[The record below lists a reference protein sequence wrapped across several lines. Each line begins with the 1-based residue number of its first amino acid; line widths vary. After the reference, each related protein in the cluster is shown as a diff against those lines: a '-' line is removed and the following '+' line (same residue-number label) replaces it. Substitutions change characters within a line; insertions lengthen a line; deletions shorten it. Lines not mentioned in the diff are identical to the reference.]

1 MKIIVF
7 GDDLGLPV
15 LFKYIPIDNIV
26 GVVGASIRPQYHDFI
41 SNISCK
47 YNLPYFIQ
55 PKPKHESYG
64 FFIEWVKSLS
74 PDLFLVNSYSMILR
88 EDLLSIPR
96 LGGINIHGSL
106 LPEYKGSNPIQWSI
120 LNLEDK
126 SGVTMHEMTLGLDDG
141 PIIAREEV
149 PMYFEDTW
157 VNVSQRVWA
166 ATEKVI
172 SDNISSI
179 LSGTWDSVQQD
190 DTKAKLW
197 SRRKPSDG
205 LFDWSQSIVE
215 IYNLTRALVAPLP
228 GSRYIENDNEIIIDY
243 YLPLERVIKL
253 KHKVCGPFSLGSNL
267 KCEIENY
274 KASEYIFSIFDE
286 KETYGVIKLKNLNWS
301 KKTGEAIVLLN
312 TEECIDLKECI
323 PVLKKLFDFEFG
335 LTFEFN

>member
-1 MKIIVF
+1 
-7 GDDLGLPV
+7 
-15 LFKYIPIDNIV
+15 
-26 GVVGASIRPQYHDFI
+26 
-41 SNISCK
+41 
-47 YNLPYFIQ
+47 
-55 PKPKHESYG
+55 
-64 FFIEWVKSLS
+64 
-74 PDLFLVNSYSMILR
+74 
-88 EDLLSIPR
+88 
-96 LGGINIHGSL
+96 
-106 LPEYKGSNPIQWSI
+106 
-120 LNLEDK
+120 
-126 SGVTMHEMTLGLDDG
+126 MHEMTLGLDDG